1 MQKRVSIHAK
11 ERCHER
17 FGVSNKKIKDVMMYG
32 YSPVAFEG
40 AFKNFL
46 MSVQNTRGGAVTV
59 KVKDNMVVIYN
70 KRSQRA
76 ITCYKV
82 PNRYMPWE
90 EYLVPRLRKKVDCC
104 GDGSAEEGVG
114 EIQDGAQGILQR
126 EIEGKCEENE
136 TREED
141 VQEALRGCCRTYT
154 EHNDKL

>member
-17 FGVSNKKIKDVMMYG
+17 FGVSNKRIKDVMMYG
-32 YSPVAFEG
+32 YSPVHFEKP
-40 AFKNFL
+40 FYDFL
-46 MSVQNTRGGAVTV
+46 LSVQNTRGGAVTV

-82 PNRYMPWE
+82 PDRYMPWE
-90 EYLVPRLRKKVDCC
+90 QYLVPKFRKKVVSC
-104 GDGSAEEGVG
+104 GDGSAEEGVS
-114 EIQDGAQGILQR
+114 EIQDGAQGILFDK
-126 EIEGKCEENE
+126 IEGKCEENE

-141 VQEALRGCCRTYT
+141 V
-154 EHNDKL
+154 